1 MVSLCLVVVLV
12 VGGQKSVRRTAY
24 THQEE
29 MKVVQART
37 DEFVAETEN
46 VLSPFVRFP
55 TNFLELSSYLDNL
68 TKPNA
73 K

>member
-1 MVSLCLVVVLV
+1 MKVGLFMASLCLVLV
-12 VGGQKSVRRTAY
+12 VVDGQKSVRRTAY

-46 VLSPFVRFP
+46 VL